1 MPTSENTKM
10 MGSVTAI
17 DFPGTGARQP
27 KYSEIM
33 TAMKAQSRRMNL
45 PCVTRYVLHVS

>member
-1 MPTSENTKM
+1 MPTSENNKM
-10 MGSVTAI
+10 TGSVTQI
-17 DFPGTGARQP
+17 GLFGTGASQP

-33 TAMKAQSRRMNL
+33 TAMKAHSRRMNL

>member
-1 MPTSENTKM
+1 MPTSENNKM
-10 MGSVTAI
+10 IGNVTAI
-17 DFPGTGARQP
+17 GFSGTGARMP

-45 PCVTRYVLHVS
+45 PCVTRYVLQVS

>member
-1 MPTSENTKM
+1 MPTRLNAKM
-10 MGSVTAI
+10 IGNVTAI
-17 DFPGTGARQP
+17 GWPATGAKMP

-33 TAMKAQSRRMNL
+33 TAMKAQSSIMNL